1 MGVTKK
7 NKVVGVVV
15 GYDMATLAI
24 VGVRGDIIARDSFYI
39 STYHDIN
46 DFAGMLCEKITS
58 LIAANGGMESIRS
71 VGISVPSGNYVTG
84 CVENSPNMP
93 WKGRIPLASMLC
105 DRLGLAVGLGND
117 AHATAV
123 GEAAYGV
130 AHGMRNFIVVLLGNG
145 GLGSC
150 FFCNGRAHL
159 GVEG

>member
-84 CVENSPNMP
+84 
-93 WKGRIPLASMLC
+93 
-105 DRLGLAVGLGND
+105 
-117 AHATAV
+117 
-123 GEAAYGV
+123 
-130 AHGMRNFIVVLLGNG
+130 
-145 GLGSC
+145 
-150 FFCNGRAHL
+150 
-159 GVEG
+159 